1 MGITDIFGLQLKD
14 QGLDFLLK
22 TKTAFSRQKV
32 CHNMT
37 GTHGMTTPDIFLCP
51 KTFNLDMPKPS

>member
-22 TKTAFSRQKV
+22 TKTAFS
-32 CHNMT
+32 
-37 GTHGMTTPDIFLCP
+37 
-51 KTFNLDMPKPS
+51 KTESLS